1 MTDLTIHSKKRIA
14 IDPVTV
20 VVKECILLSSSMRKN
35 SKYAQ
40 SGVAAIL
47 SGGASELFE
56 DNHHH
61 SHDLK
66 QFSTNGNS
74 SSPITTAGSVS
85 SSNPDPLLSGF
96 IQLRL
101 MLNNLSNLDEVDSL
115 TLLQPFLLV
124 IKSSSTTGS
133 ITSLALDSLA
143 KFISY
148 GIVSPSS
155 KNLNF
160 TLTHIV
166 NSLTHCRFEASEQ
179 SADDAVLLKVLKLL
193 EIIIDSPLGET
204 LSDEVIHEVAQ
215 TSMSLACNKRRSEVL
230 RKAAELS
237 MYRITVKIFER
248 LDSIEPEEE
257 HQHIVDDTHDYSRDE
272 LEAHALGTNEE
283 LEQSEKKSLDVDNNS
298 AARPFGLF
306 AIKQFLGI
314 LISMISPENQ
324 FKHTESTKVFALS
337 LITTAIELTADRFD
351 SFPSLLTLVSDQV
364 FKHTLQII
372 QNVNSLP
379 VLQAALQLFTSLT
392 LTVGSRL
399 QPQVELTLITIF
411 NAILPEPQA
420 KDKSGSSSKSGKST
434 PVDISNVKTQA
445 SKELI
450 IEELSIL
457 WTRSPDYFVNLFI
470 NYDCNFNRRDLAVKF
485 IEFLAQLALPESA
498 LFSSDSVPPIC
509 LEGLLS
515 FINDL
520 SEQIKD
526 IPHFDNLES
535 HTLLQDKE
543 KKREFINATNIFNVK
558 PKEGLVALASKGF
571 IDDVSD
577 AEVSRFFFKSSGRL
591 NKKVLGEFIAK
602 PVNESLL
609 KEFLTLFDFKGLRV
623 DEALRILLKTFR
635 LPGESQQ
642 IERIVE
648 TFAAHYVSSQDPVVA
663 VEEKEKER
671 GTEDSQILEPVRP
684 DSDAVFVLSYS
695 IIMLNTDLHNPNIKA
710 HMTIDD
716 YKRNLRGVYGG
727 KDFPAWYLEK
737 IFQSIHDKEIVMPEE
752 HHGNSQWF
760 DDSWNNLISANVSIP
775 VEEHQVGGFSKT
787 DILKFKKYIYANS
800 FSVIADTVFK
810 IFEIA
815 SDDQIITRMIST
827 VDKIS
832 QISSFF
838 ELNDLSDDIVNRL
851 CINTTLTGD
860 NASIMGDSTTTYPIK
875 FTKIKVEG
883 GETINVTDVGIAF
896 GKDFKAQLSTVVLF
910 RIVQRNIQIL
920 NTSWSNILKVLLA
933 LIRYGLIE
941 GSDIFKTFQ
950 EQAHLSPLPSVKPEV
965 VLNRTAATKG
975 IFSTFA
981 SYLKG
986 EDEPSDED
994 VEFILAALDCIKSA
1008 NVVSLF
1014 DEIEQLCESDYK
1026 SLVPSALDLIP
1037 EEKNSDNER
1046 FFESQVFFILE
1057 LVINMISTIGDHYE
1071 LGVAAIVVSRVN
1083 DLLSKRDALRLNED
1097 LVLRLLT
1104 YRLILLNS
1112 KATLIENAQELSTS
1126 TFEELST
1133 YDRKIFEQQA
1143 GQLISPISNI
1153 LQSSSIILPALLNL
1167 ESFWTVL
1174 RTISSFSQYTN
1185 SILRTIESLFK
1196 SEEIKP
1202 SPLTHLNKTN
1212 FMWLLGLL
1220 DEISAVGAIGG
1231 QWEQEYDSLV
1241 KSGHKSIKKENPY
1254 QEIVQVSLKSIKFTS
1269 SLFPLRTQLAEL
1281 TDDEI
1286 FALIQALAHQCLNPC
1301 FQIRTYAL
1309 SVLESTIFD
1318 IDTEKL
1324 PIKGIFEVGLFPLLK
1339 ESTMDRII
1347 ILRLISK
1354 FYLHY
1359 LEEYKGL
1366 NDEDMYLNILDIFNQ
1381 FLEEK
1386 DVEGALQDFIQKKK
1400 NLEQKDQSAL
1410 CKEEEVKKDN
1420 DDVVVVAAAAD
1431 DDEQENNGNPQV
1443 VAQVLEDQSNE
1454 LEKENIDESNTVQVE
1469 ESKDANQQQQQDERV
1484 L

>member
-1 MTDLTIHSKKRIA
+1 MAKDKVTPKKRIA

-20 VVKECILLSSSMRKN
+20 VVKECILLSSSMRKS
-35 SKYAQ
+35 SKYSQ

-56 DNHHH
+56 D
-61 SHDLK
+61 HDLK
-66 QFSTNGNS
+66 QFSSSNGHS
-74 SSPITTAGSVS
+74 GGASTGAGSSAVAGGS
-85 SSNPDPLLSGF
+85 THGISDPLLSGF

-101 MLNNLSNLDEVDSL
+101 MLNNLSTLDDVDSL

-124 IKSSSTTGS
+124 IKSSSTTGA
-133 ITSLALDSLA
+133 ITSLALDSLS

-148 GIVSPSS
+148 GIISAQS

-160 TLTHIV
+160 TLTHII

-179 SADDAVLLKVLKLL
+179 SSDDAVLLKVLKLL
-193 EIIIDSPLGET
+193 EILIDSDLGAT

-248 LDSIEPEEE
+248 LDTIEPEEE
-257 HQHIVDDTHDYSRDE
+257 HQHIVDDTHDYSRDG
-272 LEAHALGTNEE
+272 LEEHALGTNEE
-283 LEQSEKKSLDVDNNS
+283 MESSEKKSLDVNNVD
-298 AARPFGLF
+298 RPFGLF

-337 LITTAIELTADRFD
+337 LITAAIELTADRFN
-351 SFPSLLTLVSDQV
+351 SFPSLLNLVSDPV

-372 QNVNSLP
+372 QTVNSLP
-379 VLQAALQLFTSLT
+379 VLQAAMQLFTSLS

-411 NAILPEPQA
+411 DSILPEPS
-420 KDKSGSSSKSGKST
+420 KDKSKSKSGKST
-434 PVDISNVKTQA
+434 PVDSNVMKSQA
-445 SKELI
+445 AKELI

-457 WTRSPDYFVNLFI
+457 WTRSPDLFVNLFI
-470 NYDCNFNRRDLAVKF
+470 NYDCNFNRRDLSVKF

-520 SEQIKD
+520 SEQIKGISD
-526 IPHFDNLES
+526 FDNLAT
-535 HTLLQDKE
+535 HKLLQDKE
-543 KKREFINATNIFNVK
+543 KKREFINATNIFNSK
-558 PKEGLVALASKGF
+558 PKDGLATLAEKGF
-571 IDDVSD
+571 IADVSD
-577 AEVSRFFFKSSGRL
+577 KEVSKFIFSSSSRL

-602 PVNESLL
+602 PANESLL

-648 TFAAHYVSSQDPVVA
+648 TFAAHYVASQDPVSA
-663 VEEKEKER
+663 EDETKDGAATEEKATPLEE
-671 GTEDSQILEPVRP
+671 GELEPVRP

-737 IFQSIHDKEIVMPEE
+737 IFQSINDKEIVMPEE
-752 HHGNSQWF
+752 HHGSSQWF

-775 VEEHQVGGFSKT
+775 FEEHSVADFSRA

-800 FSVIADTVFK
+800 FGVIADTVFK
-810 IFEIA
+810 IFEVA

-827 VDKIS
+827 VDKLS

-838 ELNDLSDDIVNRL
+838 NLNGLSDDIVNRL
-851 CINTTLTGD
+851 CINTTLTGEKTSVM
-860 NASIMGDSTTTYPIK
+860 AGSTPSSTGYPIK

-883 GETINVTDVGIAF
+883 GETINVTDIGIVF

-910 RIVQRNIQIL
+910 RIIQRNIKSL
-920 NTSWSNILKVLLA
+920 TTSWGNIIKVLLA
-933 LIRYGLIE
+933 LLRYGLID
-941 GSDIFKTFQ
+941 GSLLKSFQ
-950 EQAHLSPLPSVKPEV
+950 ENAHLSELPQVKPEL
-965 VLNRTAATKG
+965 VLNRSAATKG

-1014 DEIEQLCESDYK
+1014 DGIDQLVDCDNRSFIQAALES
-1026 SLVPSALDLIP
+1026 VPV
-1037 EEKNSDNER
+1037 EKTDENQK
-1046 FFESQVFFILE
+1046 FFDAQVFFLLE
-1057 LVINMISTIGDHYE
+1057 LVLDMILAVEDHE
-1071 LGVAAIVVSRVN
+1071 ESVPAVLDLVN
-1083 DLLSKRDALRLNED
+1083 DLLSKRKALKIRKE

-1104 YRLILLNS
+1104 YRLMLLDT
-1112 KATLIENAQELSTS
+1112 KQVTLQNKGELSAS
-1126 TFEELST
+1126 TFDELSSCG
-1133 YDRKIFEQQA
+1133 KEIFESQA
-1143 GQLISPISNI
+1143 RQFLQPTAKI
-1153 LQSSSIILPALLNL
+1153 LQSSSEIQAALLNH
-1167 ESFWTVL
+1167 ENFWKVL
-1174 RTISSFSQYTN
+1174 RSMSTFSEYTDE
-1185 SILRTIESLFK
+1185 ILRTVETLFK
-1196 SEEIKP
+1196 SEEITP
-1202 SPLTHLNKTN
+1202 SPLTYLNKTN

-1241 KSGHKSIKKENPY
+1241 RSGHKDIKKENPY

-1269 SLFPLRTQLAEL
+1269 SLLPLRSQINEIQTE
-1281 TDDEI
+1281 DEI

-1301 FQIRTYAL
+1301 FQIRSYAL

-1318 IDTEKL
+1318 VDTSKFA
-1324 PIKGIFEVGLFPLLK
+1324 IRGIFEIGLFPLLK
-1339 ESTMDRII
+1339 ESSVDRVV
-1347 ILRLISK
+1347 ILKLISK
-1354 FYLHY
+1354 IYLHY
-1359 LEEYKGL
+1359 MENGV
-1366 NDEDMYLNILDIFNQ
+1366 NDEKIFLTILDIFNQ
-1381 FLEEK
+1381 FLEET
-1386 DVEGALQDFIQKKK
+1386 DVEAALQEFIQSKR
-1400 NLEQKDQSAL
+1400 A
-1410 CKEEEVKKDN
+1410 
-1420 DDVVVVAAAAD
+1420 
-1431 DDEQENNGNPQV
+1431 
-1443 VAQVLEDQSNE
+1443 
-1454 LEKENIDESNTVQVE
+1454 LEKGSAAPVE
-1469 ESKDANQQQQQDERV
+1469 ESEPDKSDEQPTAVIATATAEETKLESTQQDDKVEDNNTTTEHSQEQSED
-1484 L
+1484 LL